1 MYSGRPTE
9 LSAIVRASGLT
20 RAVRKRAYAVVF
32 CALLVSLIHLPLSD
46 PAMAQIPNIDPN
58 LPGSQSPEIVERLK
72 ELAWENHESRQVSEL
87 QLQMAKQEIQNR
99 RWEWLDALSLT
110 YNYSPD
116 FLFEEDA
123 GRSSRLGI
131 GVVVRLGNLA
141 QVPGR
146 VRMAKLERA
155 VASSEI
161 DIKRKDIQNQ
171 VIQRYAFYLESMER
185 YELYVES
192 VENTYSTV
200 ESARQRFERGDM
212 NVDEL
217 QRAEDYLT
225 GRRQQLIQART
236 DFFKA
241 RIDVEELIGVPIEQ
255 VFEILP
261 EMQQQAEPEP
271 EPE

>member
-1 MYSGRPTE
+1 MYSGRPLE
-9 LSAIVRASGLT
+9 LTAMITASELQW
-20 RAVRKRAYAVVF
+20 AAPMRAYALVF
-32 CALLVSLIHLPLSD
+32 YSLLLFLILPA
-46 PAMAQIPNIDPN
+46 PMMAQVPNIEPS
-58 LPGSQSPEIVERLK
+58 LPGSQSPEVVERLK
-72 ELAWENHESRQVSEL
+72 ELAWENHESRRISEL
-87 QLQMAKQEIQNR
+87 QLQMAKQEIKNR
-99 RWEWLDALSLT
+99 RWEWLDALSFT

-116 FLFEEDA
+116 FLFEENA
-123 GRSSRLGI
+123 GRSASLGI

-155 VASSEI
+155 VATSEI
-161 DIKRKDIQNQ
+161 QVQRKDIQNQ

-185 YELYVES
+185 YELYVEA

-200 ESARQRFERGDM
+200 ESARLRFERGDM

-241 RIDVEELIGVPIEQ
+241 RIDVEELIGVPLEQ

-261 EMQQQAEPEP
+261 GMQEEAEVEPEP
-271 EPE
+271 EQE

>member
-1 MYSGRPTE
+1 MNSGRPSEST
-9 LSAIVRASGLT
+9 ANVKASG
-20 RAVRKRAYAVVF
+20 RYHAVPKRCYAVVF
-32 CALLVSLIHLPLSD
+32 VLVLSSLIHLTSSN
-46 PAMAQIPNIDPN
+46 PATAQVPNIDPT
-58 LPGSQSPEIVERLK
+58 LPGSQSPEIVQRLK

-87 QLQMAKQEIQNR
+87 QLQMAQQEIKNR

-116 FLFEEDA
+116 FLFQEDA
-123 GRSSRLGI
+123 GRSSRLGL

-155 VASSEI
+155 VATSEI
-161 DIKRKDIQNQ
+161 EIQRKDIQNQ

-185 YELYVES
+185 YELFVES

-200 ESARQRFERGDM
+200 ESARQRFQRGDM
-212 NVDEL
+212 DVDEL

-241 RIDVEELIGVPIEQ
+241 RVDVEELIGVPLEQ

-261 EMQQQAEPEP
+261 GMQEQAEPEP
-271 EPE
+271 EQE